1 MERFLTEF
9 ARLLQLHERAA
20 RWRSAHAAE
29 IPEN

>member
-1 MERFLTEF
+1 MQPLFDCGKTP
-9 ARLLQLHERAA
+9 AHGSAA